1 MLASESQLALWT
13 KRDRKTVRAKL
24 INLPHTIGDKSAKL
38 YESDI
43 ALGILYGLDK
53 NAAKGAISPQEAAK
67 RLTVKRTEEID
78 LNMEVTRRERIP
90 LEDVEEH
97 NDAVLQNVAGIF
109 KASEGKRLTPELI
122 QEIFG
127 ELRRMDEILRDYS
140 RKAHQPETRE
150 PEPEN
155 WEKDPMLE

>member
-1 MLASESQLALWT
+1 MLISEYQIAELT
-13 KRDRKTVRAKL
+13 KTSTKTVRSRL
-24 INLPHTIGDKSAKL
+24 IDLPHKPGPRNAKL
-38 YESDI
+38 YESHI
-43 ALGILYGLDK
+43 ALGVLYGVGAEYK
-53 NAAKGAISPQEAAK
+53 KGIVTPQEAA
-67 RLTVKRTEEID
+67 RQLTLARTKEID

-97 NDAVLQNVAGIF
+97 NEAVLQNVAGIF
-109 KASEGKRLTPELI
+109 KASEGRKLTPELI
-122 QEIFG
+122 QEIFA

-140 RKAHQPETRE
+140 RKAHVIEE